1 MTTLVLVGGYLGAGK
16 TTLILRVADMLRRR
30 GQRVG
35 VILNDQDSGLV
46 DTRMA
51 EAAGVDS
58 REVAGGCFC
67 CRFGDLLEAA
77 QSLRRARPDVIFAE
91 PAGSCIDI
99 AATVVQP
106 RSTAAAISLAPTPK
120 QEQTVAPRSSTLLL
134 GRPAMTAKRARGAEC
149 LEVSCSTVQSRDTA
163 TGSGARNS
171 APAR

>member
-1 MTTLVLVGGYLGAGK
+1 VTTLVLVGGYLGAGK

-106 RSTAAAISLAPTPK
+106 LLAWHRDVYR
-120 QEQTVAPRSSTLLL
+120 VAPLSVL
-134 GRPAMTAKRARGAEC
+134 
-149 LEVSCSTVQSRDTA
+149 VD
-163 TGSGARNS
+163 
-171 APAR
+171 PARTGGYLV